1 VLSKEDESGVPFR
14 DVAAVF
20 RKIVGASR

>member
-1 VLSKEDESGVPFR
+1 LSKEDESGVPFR